1 MGTPKDAETRGWSD
15 GVVVGG
21 RQEWDTQTVRE
32 RRPGTQEPP
41 PSLCPSLHPGEDRGQ
56 APGPDYFLRAGRA
69 TGSLPT
75 QVLPKQE
82 MPGSPPTPIPGP
94 WESLAWD
101 SSASSS
107 SGSASVGNLDPNRAW
122 VTLGKVLPLLGPQ
135 APALQSQSSATS
147 GPCDPRQVAVAR
159 SELLLL

>member
-15 GVVVGG
+15 GWGG
-21 RQEWDTQTVRE
+21 GQTGTGHTHTVRE
-32 RRPGTQEPP
+32 RKPGTQEPP
-41 PSLCPSLHPGEDRGQ
+41 PSLCLSLHPGEDRGQ

-69 TGSLPT
+69 SGSLPT

-101 SSASSS
+101 SSTSSS

-135 APALQSQSSATS
+135 APAL
-147 GPCDPRQVAVAR
+147 
-159 SELLLL
+159 